1 MHKSDAEKIDLILDE
16 HERVFRKQRPL
27 YMALG
32 NGALITG
39 ISCVIA
45 AFCVYGTYLKIL
57 FTFVTCCCAVCSF
70 LFCFTSLPEFRMVLS
85 RQTLLQLMRLTEDS
99 PDARQELLNR
109 LLSGK
114 RLTGLDEKEI
124 RSLWWEKMDAMQ
136 ESAARQHE
144 QDAIRKFVGED
155 KSE

>member
-1 MHKSDAEKIDLILDE
+1 MHKSDAEKIYLILDE
-16 HERVFRKQRPL
+16 HERIFRKQRPL
-27 YMALG
+27 YMALS

-39 ISCVIA
+39 ISCIMA

-57 FTFVTCCCAVCSF
+57 FTFVTCCCAVCIF

-99 PDARQELLNR
+99 PDVRLELLNR

-114 RLTGLDEKEI
+114 KLTGLDENEI
-124 RSLWWEKMDAMQ
+124 RSLWWKSRSDA
-136 ESAARQHE
+136 EDTATRRHE
-144 QDAIRKFVGED
+144 QDAIRKFVDGD

>member
-1 MHKSDAEKIDLILDE
+1 MRKSDAEKIDLILDE

-39 ISCVIA
+39 ISCVVA
-45 AFCVYGTYLKIL
+45 AFCVHGTYLKIL
-57 FTFVTCCCAVCSF
+57 FTFVACCCAVCSF
-70 LFCFTSLPEFRMVLS
+70 LFCFTSLPELRMVLS

-99 PDARQELLNR
+99 PDARLELLNR

-124 RSLWWEKMDAMQ
+124 RSLWWKSRSDA
-136 ESAARQHE
+136 EDTAARRHE